1 MHVHVLY
8 LVAGGQ
14 RYALPTRHVVEV
26 VPAVGLRLVPDVPAA
41 VAGLL
46 HYRGQVL
53 PVVDLA
59 RRLGAAPAPRALAT
73 RIVVCE
79 REDAVP
85 VRPGKGGAGDA
96 SWAANVGRT
105 RPLLGILAAD
115 VTRVGTLD
123 PDAPGSHAGPVP
135 EGPSTLGRVTSDE
148 EGLVQLVTLDGLIGA
163 DVLARLDAAAVE
175 GAP

>member
-1 MHVHVLY
+1 MNVHVLY

-59 RRLGAAPAPRALAT
+59 RRLGATPAPRALAT

-79 REDAVP
+79 RADAG
-85 VRPGKGGAGDA
+85 PGGRGGGADG
-96 SWAANVGRT
+96 SWAGNLGRA
-105 RPLLGILAAD
+105 RPLLGILAGD

-135 EGPSTLGRVTSDE
+135 EGTPTLGRVTSDD

-163 DVLARLDAAAVE
+163 DVLARLDAAAAGE
-175 GAP
+175 AP